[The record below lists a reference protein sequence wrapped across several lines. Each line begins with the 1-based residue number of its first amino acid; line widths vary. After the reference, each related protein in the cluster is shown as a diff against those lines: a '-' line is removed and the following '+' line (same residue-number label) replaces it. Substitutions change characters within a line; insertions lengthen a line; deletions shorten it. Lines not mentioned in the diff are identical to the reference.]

1 MEMPEAGKDPHGD
14 PEGRDTDEQFED
26 HPELAP
32 SQGRMSV
39 EKVKDLDE
47 EARKRSLAGDAVE
60 EAGDRQ
66 RKTDLDFVRNNDYGG
81 NEGSLAGG
89 EPDYSRGSGFIG
101 GKLVGE
107 GPSGEEDRIGTHEGG
122 FQSSEKQARDLE
134 AIHREEEGGAGDWS
148 AHPSESE
155 SHDIQGRDY
164 PKPSQKTGIQGF
176 GRDLGSSGLGQE
188 DREQDSFSQGRTQE
202 PPNHK
207 IWAAILKRLGGSS
220 PGSEENLQLAG
231 LFSRVQFPS
240 DREGVFAK
248 LAPGAEFRLREG
260 IVVDLH
266 QAVEHS
272 RARSFRNIGDLVD
285 CVKDELRRMEA
296 DGLKVLKMA

>member
-1 MEMPEAGKDPHGD
+1 MPEAGKDPHGD
-14 PEGRDTDEQFED
+14 PEGHDTDEQFED
-26 HPELAP
+26 HPEMAP

-39 EKVKDLDE
+39 EKVDDLDGE
-47 EARKRSLAGDAVE
+47 IRKRSLAGDPVD

-66 RKTDLDFVRNNDYGG
+66 RNADLDFARNQDFGG
-81 NEGSLAGG
+81 NEGSLETDA
-89 EPDYSRGSGFIG
+89 DYSRGSGFLG

-107 GPSGEEDRIGTHEGG
+107 GPSGESRLTDEGG
-122 FQSSEKQARDLE
+122 FPPSENQERNME
-134 AIHREEEGGAGDWS
+134 AIGREDAGVGDWS
-148 AHPSESE
+148 AHPAESE
-155 SHDIQGRDY
+155 GLASQGRDY
-164 PKPSQKTGIQGF
+164 LRPSQATGTQAF
-176 GRDLGSSGLGQE
+176 GRDVGSSGLSQE
-188 DREQDSFSQGRTQE
+188 DREGDSFSEGKAQV

-207 IWAAILKRLGGSS
+207 VWAGILKRLGGSS

-231 LFSRVQFPS
+231 LFARVQFPT
-240 DREGVFAK
+240 DPGGV
-248 LAPGAEFRLREG
+248 LARLEPGAEFRLREG

-272 RARSFRNIGDLVD
+272 RAKTFRNIGDLVD